1 VCVLTEDNPLREEPR
16 RSAVSW
22 SSKRQPT
29 VALSSTEAEYIALTQ
44 ATKEAIWVSRFIAE
58 LQTVPINPTAK
69 DPTAEDPTAED
80 TTEESTPQKPA
91 TKIFFDNQGAIAL
104 AHNPEFH
111 AWTKHIAIQEH
122 YVREKVTTGEIE
134 LEYLHSGDMIAD
146 CLTKNLSR
154 DKVNRFRAEMGLH

>member
-22 SSKRQPT
+22 SSKRQPS

-44 ATKEAIWVSRFIAE
+44 ATKEAIWVSRLIAE
-58 LQTVPINPTAK
+58 LQTIPINPT
-69 DPTAEDPTAED
+69 TED

-91 TKIFFDNQGAIAL
+91 TKIFVDNQGAIAL

-111 AWTKHIAIQEH
+111 ARTKHIAIQEH

-134 LEYLHSGDMIAD
+134 LEYLHTGDMIAD